1 MNSKGGLGLTSCN
14 KGLSLWICV
23 RSVRS
28 VGAVGA
34 VWRASAYTLYR
45 LNPQM
50 SPAHRVE
57 VSLSDLGDTCKI
69 IVRV

>member
-14 KGLSLWICV
+14 KGLSLRIC
-23 RSVRS
+23 VRS

-34 VWRASAYTLYR
+34 VWRASAYTFYR
-45 LNPQM
+45 INPQM